1 MSLTRRDLLHRTL
14 HLTVLGAGASAL
26 AACTKDKPAAFKCD
40 DTTGLAPAEIEA
52 RKALGYVD
60 ASPEPA
66 KLCTNC
72 QHYVA
77 AATCGG
83 CKVLKG
89 TVHPNGY
96 CKSWAAKA

>member
-1 MSLTRRDLLHRTL
+1 MSITRRELLTRTV
-14 HLTVLGAGASAL
+14 HLTVLGSAASAFI
-26 AACTKDKPAAFKCD
+26 ACKDNKPAGFKCD

-72 QHYVA
+72 QQYVPG
-77 AATCGG
+77 TQCGT

-89 TVHPNGY
+89 GVHPNGY